1 VRLPAIRFADPH
13 VRRALVIAANLAA
26 LAVLAAVLAHWGWRW
41 LGPAPY
47 VAAPPP
53 MPDAAATFAVSPPFG
68 APGAATP
75 VPSVAPAPAA
85 DGRLMG
91 VFAERDGGGHAL
103 FRMPDGSAR
112 LVAAGAALSQEA
124 TLVAVYPDRVT
135 VRDARGERAIAL
147 RAASDAQRGTSG
159 KPAPQR
165 IANAACGV
173 PASYKG
179 PVVRINAELV
189 QGLMA
194 QPESLRRIADA
205 RDGALVVREASGFA
219 ALLGMKE
226 GDRVTQANGIA
237 LRAPEDVIVA
247 VLRPLAAS
255 QTVRVV
261 GSRGAEPREVYIVN
275 AGACS

>member
-1 VRLPAIRFADPH
+1 
-13 VRRALVIAANLAA
+13 
-26 LAVLAAVLAHWGWRW
+26 
-41 LGPAPY
+41 
-47 VAAPPP
+47 
-53 MPDAAATFAVSPPFG
+53 
-68 APGAATP
+68 
-75 VPSVAPAPAA
+75 
-85 DGRLMG
+85 
-91 VFAERDGGGHAL
+91 
-103 FRMPDGSAR
+103 
-112 LVAAGAALSQEA
+112 
-124 TLVAVYPDRVT
+124 
-135 VRDARGERAIAL
+135 
-147 RAASDAQRGTSG
+147 
-159 KPAPQR
+159 
-165 IANAACGV
+165 
-173 PASYKG
+173 
-179 PVVRINAELV
+179 VRINAELV